1 MPPLRGRQNCFT
13 AGGRGHARWMKN
25 MQRVFIRNTSD
36 GRKVEV
42 IGAYVCIDG
51 QPVADG
57 LVEVETHPNRNAI
70 LSTLPNATHMA
81 GPLAF
86 TVEEASTVRGALA
99 AAVPAV
105 TDSAEISKRF
115 RNALNIRDRNAG
127 IE

>member
-1 MPPLRGRQNCFT
+1 
-13 AGGRGHARWMKN
+13 

-36 GRKVEV
+36 GRKSS
-42 IGAYVCIDG
+42 YRHLCLQIDG
-51 QPVADG
+51 QSVSDG

-86 TVEEASTVRGALA
+86 TVEEASAVRGALA

-105 TDSAEISKRF
+105 TDPAEISKRL
-115 RNALNIRDRNAG
+115 RNAVNVRDRNAG

>member
-1 MPPLRGRQNCFT
+1 
-13 AGGRGHARWMKN
+13 MKK

-42 IGAYVCIDG
+42 IGTYVCIDG
-51 QPVADG
+51 QPVADA
-57 LVEVETHPNRNAI
+57 LVEVETHPNRKAI

-86 TVEEASTVRGALA
+86 TVEEASAVRGALA
-99 AAVPAV
+99 AAVPAI
-105 TDSAEISKRF
+105 TDPAEISKRF
-115 RNALNIRDRNAG
+115 RDALNVRDRNAG

>member
-1 MPPLRGRQNCFT
+1 
-13 AGGRGHARWMKN
+13 MKK
-25 MQRVFIRNTSD
+25 MQTVFIRNTSD

-42 IGAYVCIDG
+42 IGTYVCIDG
-51 QPVADG
+51 KPVADG
-57 LVEVETHPNRNAI
+57 LVEVETHPNRKAI

-86 TVEEASTVRGALA
+86 TTEEASTVRGALA

-105 TDSAEISKRF
+105 TDPAQISKRF

>member
-1 MPPLRGRQNCFT
+1 
-13 AGGRGHARWMKN
+13 
-25 MQRVFIRNTSD
+25 MQRTLIRNTSD

-57 LVEVETHPNRNAI
+57 LVEVETHPNRRAI

-81 GPLAF
+81 GPLAL
-86 TVEEASTVRGALA
+86 TQEEASLVRGALA
-99 AAVPAV
+99 AAVAPV
-105 TDSAEISKRF
+105 TDPAEISR
-115 RNALNIRDRNAG
+115 RLRHALNIHARNSG